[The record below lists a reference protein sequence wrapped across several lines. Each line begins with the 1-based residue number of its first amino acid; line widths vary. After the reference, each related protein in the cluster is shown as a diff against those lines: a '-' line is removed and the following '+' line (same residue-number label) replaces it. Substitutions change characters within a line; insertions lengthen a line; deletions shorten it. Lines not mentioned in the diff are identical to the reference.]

1 MSLHTKTWVQRIPVT
16 LEEAWDFFSMP
27 DNLAK
32 ITPPEMFFRIT
43 NGSSGRPIHE
53 GMIITYTLYP
63 FMLIPV
69 SWATEITKV
78 SKPDSFEDRQLQGP
92 YDVWRHR
99 HLFRQIDGGVEMTDI
114 VEYQLPLGAFGEL
127 VESLIVGRRLDEVFA
142 YRHRMIAEILGRMD
156 DEGLPDRGR

>member
-1 MSLHTKTWVQRIPVT
+1 MSQHRRVWVQRMPVT
-16 LEEAWDFFSMP
+16 VEEAWDFFSMP

-43 NGSSGRPIHE
+43 NGVRGQSIRE

-69 SWATEITKV
+69 NWATEITKV
-78 SKPDSFEDRQLQGP
+78 SKPEFFEDRQMEGP
-92 YDVWRHR
+92 YEEWHHR
-99 HLFRQIDGGVEMTDI
+99 HLFRAIDGGVEMTDI
-114 VEYQLPLGAFGEL
+114 VEYQLPLGPFGDL

-142 YRHRMIAEILGRMD
+142 YRRKRIAEILGTMD
-156 DEGLPDRGR
+156 

>member
-1 MSLHTKTWVQRIPVT
+1 MSLHTRTWTQRIPVT
-16 LEEAWDFFSMP
+16 IGEAWDFFSVP
-27 DNLAK
+27 DNLSK

-43 NGSSGRPIHE
+43 NASAAQPIRE

-78 SKPDSFEDRQLQGP
+78 AKPEFFEDRQLEGP
-92 YDVWRHR
+92 YEEWRHR
-99 HLFRQIDGGVEMTDI
+99 HLFREIEHGVEMTDI
-114 VEYQLPLGAFGEL
+114 VDYRLPLGAFGEL

-142 YRHRMIAEILGRMD
+142 YRRRRIAEILGSMEPEENHPAR
-156 DEGLPDRGR
+156 